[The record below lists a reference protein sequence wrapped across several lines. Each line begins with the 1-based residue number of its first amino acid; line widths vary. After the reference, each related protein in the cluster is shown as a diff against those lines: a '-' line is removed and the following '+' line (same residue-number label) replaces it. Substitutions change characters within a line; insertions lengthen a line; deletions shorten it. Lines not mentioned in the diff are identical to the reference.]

1 MIEFFKIVL
10 YEPFLNV
17 LVFFYNIIPGHDL
30 GLAIIFLT
38 LFIKLILFPLS
49 RKSIKAQKSLKE
61 IQPQMEEIKKK
72 YADQKEK
79 QAQAMMNLYKEN
91 KISPFSSCLPMLIQL
106 PILIAVYQVFR
117 VGLTDNN
124 LPVYSF
130 ISNPGTLDVM
140 AFGFL
145 NLAKASPVLA
155 VITGILQYFQMKIL
169 DPNNKSKE
177 MVNKIDQKAP
187 GKPGNMMS
195 MMSKQMR
202 FMMPALTV
210 FIGLT
215 LPSGLMLYWLVS
227 LFFTIIEQKIVKKKE
242 IQKA

>member
-1 MIEFFKIVL
+1 MIEFFKVVL

-49 RKSIKAQKSLKE
+49 RKSIRAQKSLKE

-169 DPNNKSKE
+169 DPNSKSKE
-177 MVNKIDQKAP
+177 VVKKIDQKTP
-187 GKPGNMMS
+187 EKGGNMMS
-195 MMSKQMR
+195 MMGKQMR

-210 FIGLT
+210 FIGFT

-227 LFFTIIEQKIVKKKE
+227 LLFTIIEQEIVKKKK